1 VIRVTI
7 KENLLFGTAGIPSPY
22 KVLTTQDGIERIH
35 ELGLGCM
42 EVEFVK
48 GVNMTPPTARDVG
61 KAATKRGIRLSAHA
75 PYFINLN
82 AQEPGKLAASRERI
96 IQTARITA
104 LFSGGSVVFHPA
116 YYLKDDPSQV
126 YASVKSNL
134 EQIVTKLKTEG
145 IRVWLR
151 PEVMGKD
158 SQFGTL
164 DEVLQ
169 LSAEVDGVAPA
180 LDFAHWH
187 ARTGKANSYN
197 EFIAILKKI
206 ESKLGRKAL
215 DTMHIHLSGISY
227 GPKGENKHLDL
238 DESDFKYE
246 ELIRALKDYKVA
258 GALICESPNLEK
270 DAQLLQQIYRK
281 L

>member
-1 VIRVTI
+1 LTS
-7 KENLLFGTAGIPSPY
+7 KEALLFGTAGIPRSSRRPP
-22 KVLTTQDGIERIH
+22 TTQAGIERIH
-35 ELGLGCM
+35 ALELGCM

-61 KAATKRGIRLSAHA
+61 KVATKRGIRLSAHA

-82 AQEPGKLAASRERI
+82 AKEPRKLAASRERI

-104 LFSGGSVVFHPA
+104 LFGGESVVFHPA

-126 YASVKSNL
+126 YAFVKSNL

-164 DEVLQ
+164 EEILQ
-169 LSAEVDGVAPA
+169 LCTEVEGVAPT

-197 EFIAILKKI
+197 EFVAMLKKI
-206 ESKLGRKAL
+206 EKKLGRSAL
-215 DTMHIHLSGISY
+215 DNIHIHVSGIRY
-227 GPKGENKHLDL
+227 GPKGSTNTSTWRSRILNMR
-238 DESDFKYE
+238 S
-246 ELIRALKDYKVA
+246 
-258 GALICESPNLEK
+258 
-270 DAQLLQQIYRK
+270 
-281 L
+281 

>member
-1 VIRVTI
+1 LTN
-7 KENLLFGTAGIPSPY
+7 KEALLFGTAGIPRSS
-22 KVLTTQDGIERIH
+22 KALTTQSGIERTQ

-61 KAATKRGIRLSAHA
+61 KAATKRGVKLSAHA

-82 AQEPGKLAASRERI
+82 AKELEKMAASQERI
-96 IQTARITA
+96 IQTARITS
-104 LFSGGSVVFHPA
+104 LFGGDSVVFHPA

-134 EQIVTKLKTEG
+134 EQIVTKLKKEG

-164 DEVLQ
+164 EEILQ
-169 LSAEVDGVAPA
+169 LCTEVEGVAPT

-187 ARTGKANSYN
+187 ARTRKANSYN
-197 EFIAILKKI
+197 EFVAMLKKI
-206 ESKLGRKAL
+206 EKKLGRSAL
-215 DTMHIHLSGISY
+215 DNMHIHVSGIRY
-227 GPKGENKHLDL
+227 GPKGENNHLNFA
-238 DESDFKYE
+238 ESDFRYE
-246 ELIRALKDYKVA
+246 DLVMALKDCKVK
-258 GALICESPNLEK
+258 GAVICESPNLEE
-270 DAQLLQQIYRK
+270 DAQLLQQAYEK

>member
-1 VIRVTI
+1 MTSR
-7 KENLLFGTAGIPSPY
+7 EGLLFGTAGIPHSSRER
-22 KVLTTQDGIERIH
+22 TTQSGIERIH
-35 ELGLGCM
+35 ELEMGCM
-42 EVEFVK
+42 EVEFVQ
-48 GVNMTPPTARDVG
+48 GVRMSPQTARDVG
-61 KAATKRGIRLSAHA
+61 NVAARTSIKLSAHA
-75 PYFINLN
+75 PYFVNLN
-82 AQEPGKLAASRERI
+82 AQELEKMAASQERI

-104 LFSGGSVVFHPA
+104 LFGGESVVFHPA
-116 YYLKDDPSQV
+116 FYLKDEPSKV
-126 YASVKSNL
+126 YATVKKNL
-134 EQIVTKLKTEG
+134 EQIVAKLRAEG
-145 IRVWLR
+145 NRVWIR
-151 PEVMGKD
+151 PEVMGRG

-164 DEVLQ
+164 EEVLQ
-169 LSAEVDGVAPA
+169 LTAEVDGVAPA

-206 ESKLGRKAL
+206 ETKLGRKAL

-227 GPKGENKHLDL
+227 GLKGEKEHVDL

-246 ELIRALKDYKVA
+246 ELLRALKDYNVA

-270 DAQLLQQIYRK
+270 DALLLQQTYRK